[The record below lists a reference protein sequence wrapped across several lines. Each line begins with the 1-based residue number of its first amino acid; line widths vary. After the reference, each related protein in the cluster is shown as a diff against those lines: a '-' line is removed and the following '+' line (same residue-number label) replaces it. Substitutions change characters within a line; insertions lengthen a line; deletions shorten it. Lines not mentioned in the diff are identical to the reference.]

1 MIIKTM
7 KKNYVIALI
16 LHFLSNHVIISYCTC
31 FEDNTYIVYAGN
43 ERFPSTTE
51 KSAKLCQGKMCFWSQ
66 IGLNF
71 KEPSFQSDVRGKMNA
86 LFGFFISQ

>member
-1 MIIKTM
+1 M

-51 KSAKLCQGKMCFWSQ
+51 KSAEFCQGIKVYF
-66 IGLNF
+66 
-71 KEPSFQSDVRGKMNA
+71 EPDRFNIVK
-86 LFGFFISQ
+86 